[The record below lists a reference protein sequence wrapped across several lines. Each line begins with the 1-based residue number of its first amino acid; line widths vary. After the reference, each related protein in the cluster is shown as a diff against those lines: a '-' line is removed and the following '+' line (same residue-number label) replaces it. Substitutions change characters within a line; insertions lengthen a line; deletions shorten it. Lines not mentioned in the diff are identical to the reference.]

1 VKKLLLLAGLVL
13 AAGVMGWLPATQ
25 KDVGS
30 LVPVETLVLTVEDQT
45 LVVRGDGDVEGRGG
59 TWAAAMDDLRATT
72 PGDAFFGAT
81 GHVIFVGRAVTA
93 LPDVLR
99 DKALRP
105 AARVYVSLEE
115 PQPESA
121 TKFLDAHPA
130 GVTLQDLQAA
140 ALEGRSVELPQLEYQ
155 DGRYHLYYE

>member
-1 VKKLLLLAGLVL
+1 MKKLLVLAGLVL
-13 AAGVMGWLPATQ
+13 AAGLMGWLPATQ

-30 LVPVETLVLTVEDQT
+30 LVPVETLVLTLEDQT

-59 TWAAAMDDLRATT
+59 TWAAAMDDLRATA

-81 GHVIFVGRAVTA
+81 SHVLFVGRAAKV

-105 AARVYVSLEE
+105 AARVCLSRGV
-115 PQPESA
+115 PDPESA
-121 TKFLDAHPA
+121 TEFLSAHPA

-140 ALEGRSVELPQLEYQ
+140 ALEGRRVELPRLEYR
-155 DGRYHLYYE
+155 DGRYHLYDQ